1 MKRLV
6 LGATFLFA
14 ACAVAHAGL
23 TQQQLGAVYADPTPD
38 AQLPLSVQF
47 TDTAG
52 KRITLGEAVDGKPA
66 VVVFADYTCTTLCGP
81 ILAFAAGGLEK
92 TGLEAGR
99 DFRLI
104 VIGIDPKDSLADA
117 HAMKASHVGTGT
129 ALAASTVMLTGK
141 ADAID
146 AVTAAAGYHYAYDK
160 AADQFA
166 HPAVAYVVT
175 AQGRVSRV
183 LSGLG
188 LDAADLRLALVDA
201 GQGRVGT
208 IADRI
213 RLLCYCFDPI
223 TGIYS
228 ASISRIMLAAGVL
241 TVIATAGGISLLT
254 FGIKRRAQ
262 S

>member
-1 MKRLV
+1 MKRLAV
-6 LGATFLFA
+6 GATFFLA
-14 ACAVAHAGL
+14 ACAAAHAGL
-23 TQQQLGAVYADPTPD
+23 TQQQLGAVYADPKPD
-38 AQLPLSVQF
+38 AQLPLAVQF
-47 TDTAG
+47 TDAAG
-52 KRITLGEAVDGKPA
+52 KRITFGEAIDGKPA
-66 VVVFADYTCTTLCGP
+66 VIVFADYTCTTLCGP

-117 HAMKASHVGTGT
+117 RAMKASHVGTGT
-129 ALAASTVMLTGK
+129 PLAASTVMLTGK
-141 ADAID
+141 AGAID
-146 AVTAAAGYHYAYDK
+146 TVTAAAGYHYAYDK
-160 AADQFA
+160 DADQFA
-166 HPAVAYVVT
+166 HPAVAYVLT

-213 RLLCYCFDPI
+213 RLLCYCFDPA

-228 ASISRIMLAAGVL
+228 ASIARIMLAAGIL
-241 TVIATAGGISLLT
+241 TVIAMAGGISLLT
-254 FGIKRRAQ
+254 FGARRRAQ